1 MTPMT
6 TQTALPAGPT
16 HGWLRSSAALAGF
29 GTLAAGAATLGARAT
44 GRPQLQPWYR
54 GLAKPSWQPPPSAFP
69 VVWTTM
75 YALMSVSA
83 WRVWRQ
89 RSGPARRTA
98 LRWWGVQL
106 ALNAAWS
113 PLFFGL
119 RRPRAALADAA
130 MLAFA
135 VAGYTR
141 ASRRVDRTAAWL
153 VAPYLG
159 WAAFAAVLNAEIVR
173 RNPRPA

>member
-6 TQTALPAGPT
+6 TDAALPAGPT
-16 HGWLRSSAALAGF
+16 RGRLPSALALAGF
-29 GTLAAGAATLGARAT
+29 GALAAGAATLGARAT
-44 GRPQLQPWYR
+44 GTRGLRPWYR
-54 GLAKPSWQPPPSAFP
+54 ALAKPPWQPPSSAFP
-69 VVWTTM
+69 VVWTTL
-75 YALMSVSA
+75 YALMSASA
-83 WRVWRQ
+83 WRVWKRGHGSDR
-89 RSGPARRTA
+89 RSA
-98 LRWWGVQL
+98 LRWWGAQL

-130 MLAFA
+130 VLAVA

-141 ASRRVDRTAAWL
+141 AARRVDRTAAWL
-153 VAPYLG
+153 VVPYLG

-173 RNPRPA
+173 RNPRLA